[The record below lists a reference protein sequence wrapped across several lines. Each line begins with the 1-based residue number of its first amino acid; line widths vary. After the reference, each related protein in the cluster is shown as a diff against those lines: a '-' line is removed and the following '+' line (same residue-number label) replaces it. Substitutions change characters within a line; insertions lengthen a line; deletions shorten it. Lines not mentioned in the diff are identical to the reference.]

1 MIVNGVLC
9 INALTFIV
17 EVSCFLQSCYTYIYL
32 NYRYVMS
39 LKCLKNIV
47 DLKVGISALS
57 IATEILISERR
68 EV

>member
-1 MIVNGVLC
+1 
-9 INALTFIV
+9 
-17 EVSCFLQSCYTYIYL
+17 
-32 NYRYVMS
+32 MS